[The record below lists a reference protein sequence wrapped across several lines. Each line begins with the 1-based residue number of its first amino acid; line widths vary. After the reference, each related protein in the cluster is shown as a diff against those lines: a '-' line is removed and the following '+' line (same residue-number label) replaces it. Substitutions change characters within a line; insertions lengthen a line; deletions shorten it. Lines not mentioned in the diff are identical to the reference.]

1 MSVRIKICGITSL
14 VDATAAIEAGADALG
29 FMLYE
34 QSSRFITAQNAKA
47 IIRELPDYVTKVGV
61 FVDTDFDTVNHTA
74 ETVGLDTLQFHGS
87 ETPDFCSKFQ
97 QNTIKAFRVKGSESL
112 CQMHHYNTNAW
123 LLDSYVKGS
132 LGGTG
137 EKFNWNLALEAKRL
151 GKPIILAGGLTSDNV
166 RDAIN
171 QVDPFCLDV
180 SSGVESAPGIKE
192 ASKMTKL
199 ITNATNAK
207 GSSIGKDLWS

>member
-97 QNTIKAFRVKGSESL
+97 QNTIKAF
-112 CQMHHYNTNAW
+112 
-123 LLDSYVKGS
+123 
-132 LGGTG
+132 
-137 EKFNWNLALEAKRL
+137 
-151 GKPIILAGGLTSDNV
+151 
-166 RDAIN
+166 
-171 QVDPFCLDV
+171 
-180 SSGVESAPGIKE
+180 
-192 ASKMTKL
+192 
-199 ITNATNAK
+199 
-207 GSSIGKDLWS
+207 

>member
-1 MSVRIKICGITSL
+1 
-14 VDATAAIEAGADALG
+14 
-29 FMLYE
+29 
-34 QSSRFITAQNAKA
+34 
-47 IIRELPDYVTKVGV
+47 
-61 FVDTDFDTVNHTA
+61 
-74 ETVGLDTLQFHGS
+74 
-87 ETPDFCSKFQ
+87 
-97 QNTIKAFRVKGSESL
+97 
-112 CQMHHYNTNAW
+112 MHHYNTNAW

-199 ITNATNAK
+199 ITNAK
-207 GSSIGKDLWS
+207 GSSIGKGLWR